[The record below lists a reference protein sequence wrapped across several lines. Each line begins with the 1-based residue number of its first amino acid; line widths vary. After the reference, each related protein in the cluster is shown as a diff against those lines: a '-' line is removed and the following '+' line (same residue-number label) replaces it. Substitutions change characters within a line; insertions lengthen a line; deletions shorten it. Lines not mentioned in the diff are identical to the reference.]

1 MDGEGSDGA
10 DAEIGLE
17 IALIEVS
24 YKLGFIYGLF

>member
-1 MDGEGSDGA
+1 MEDDGSDGA

-24 YKLGFIYGLF
+24 FTSRTVSLFS